1 MGIKTPKRYQEA
13 AIEEMILKTDL
24 LFNKELDKR
33 TLVLKSPTG
42 SGKTFIMSLFIHEL
56 IEKFDK
62 KDLCFLWVSIGKGN
76 LHVQSYDALK
86 KEFQGFPEC
95 HLLEQE
101 FFGSRKTINK
111 NEAIV
116 VNWEKLRTKDR
127 KTGKWKNILM
137 KDKETVNFRELL
149 QNSRESGKTI
159 VMIIDESHVSAATG
173 RALELRDEVVNSDL
187 TIEMSATPVLI
198 EGKSDEKVI
207 VQSNDVIREGMIK
220 KEIIINE
227 DIEKIEDD
235 EITSQELIMEKAYQ
249 KRLQLAKQYKKEG
262 IKVNPL
268 VLIQLPTSKEGQ
280 DKKDFVEGF
289 LAEKG
294 VTYANN
300 KLAVWLSEE
309 KVNNE
314 KEFVAPNQSDVE
326 FLLFMQAIDTGW
338 NCPRAQILVRF
349 REIKSI
355 VFEIQTVGRILRMP
369 EAKHYQNDDLNK
381 GFVYTN
387 VKSLEVKRETYN
399 PNIIKSILVKRK
411 EIYEPLKLRSY
422 YRHRIDYGDITAS
435 FYQVL
440 EKVFCDY
447 FDIEKGKFE
456 YGMYEDNKGKLKEKI
471 YVEDLDAKDSLIADK
486 SLNTELFDYLPEKK
500 IESNTSFQAKLS
512 QNDLF
517 YAFEHLIE
525 INLNGFAPKRSIPT
539 VKQATYIWFKKY
551 LNIKLV
557 GNGIIYIQNLCLN
570 NAEVFSKLFDKAVK
584 KYKPIKDKEV
594 QEKIKKLEKWDN
606 HWEISESLNYNSNT
620 YTNQYKRKD
629 NGKIEDFDDF
639 ELSLYEPCHLNIE
652 SDIEVD
658 FIKFLEER
666 KDDILWWWQNGSE
679 HMELN
684 FGIKY
689 GKDST
694 FQPDFLVMFKDGRL
708 GIFDT
713 KASGDREANNKVK
726 GEALQMYLKEEN
738 KKGKNLIGG
747 LVIKEGEHFRINSQE
762 EYKSFNKESYDWDYL
777 GDYLENFYLNDC
789 T

>member
-1 MGIKTPKRYQEA
+1 MAVKTPKRYQEK
-13 AIEEMILKTDL
+13 AIEKLIQKSEW
-24 LFNKELDKR
+24 LFEDEDLDKR
-33 TLVLKSPTG
+33 TIVLQSPTG
-42 SGKTFIMSLFIHEL
+42 SGKTFMMSLFIQEL

-62 KDLCFLWVSIGKGN
+62 KDLCFLWLSIGKGN
-76 LHVQSYDALK
+76 LHVQSYDSLK

-111 NEAIV
+111 NEVVV

-149 QNSRESGKTI
+149 QNTRESGKTI
-159 VMIIDESHVSAATG
+159 VMIIDESHASATTE
-173 RALELRDEVVNSDL
+173 RALELRDEIVNSDL
-187 TIEMSATPVLI
+187 TIEMSATPVLR
-198 EGKSDEKVI
+198 EGQYNEKVT
-207 VQSNDVIREGMIK
+207 VQPNDVIQEGMIK

-227 DIEKIEDD
+227 DIEKIEED

-262 IKVNPL
+262 IEVNPL

-289 LAEKG
+289 LAGKG
-294 VTYANN
+294 VTYASN

-314 KEFVAPNQSDVE
+314 KEFVTPNQSDVE
-326 FLLFMQAIDTGW
+326 FLIFKQAIDTGW
-338 NCPRAQILVRF
+338 DCPRAQVLVRF

-369 EAKHYQNDDLNK
+369 EAKHYQNDNLNK

-387 VKSLEVKRETYN
+387 VKSLEVRRETYN
-399 PNIIKSILVKRK
+399 PNIIKSVLVKRK
-411 EIYEPLKLRSY
+411 DIYKPLKLRSY

-456 YGMYEDNKGKLKEKI
+456 YGMYEDNKNKLKEKI
-471 YVEDLDAKDSLIADK
+471 YVKNLDAKDSLIADK
-486 SLNTELFDYLPEKK
+486 PLPSRLFDYLPEEK
-500 IESNTSFQAKLS
+500 IESDPSFQVKLS

-539 VKQATYIWFKKY
+539 VKQATYNWFKKY

-584 KYKPIKDKEV
+584 EYKPIKDKEV
-594 QEKIKKLEKWDN
+594 KEKIKKLEKWDN
-606 HWEISESLNYNSNT
+606 DWEIAESRNYNPHT
-620 YTNQYKRKD
+620 YTDQYKRKD

-639 ELSLYEPCHLNIE
+639 ELSLYEPCRLNID

-658 FIKFLEER
+658 FIKFLEEH
-666 KDDILWWWQNGSE
+666 KDDILWWWQNGNE

-694 FQPDFLVMFKDGRL
+694 FQPDFLVMFKDERL

-726 GEALQMYLKEEN
+726 GEALQQYIKEEN
-738 KKGKNLIGG
+738 EKDKNLIGG
-747 LVIKEGEHFRINSQE
+747 LVIKEGEHFWINSTE
-762 EYKSFNKESYDWDYL
+762 EYESFSKSPNDWN
-777 GDYLENFYLNDC
+777 YLEDSVFD
-789 T
+789 